1 VIELIKTSNPIRISF
16 LQAVLADAGIETF
29 VADAGAASL
38 WGSTIPAR
46 LMVDDADLARA
57 RRLIADAEAE

>member
-1 VIELIKTSNPIRISF
+1 MVELVKTSNPVRISF

-29 VADAGAASL
+29 LADAGAASL

-46 LMVDDADLARA
+46 LMVDEADLDRA
-57 RRLIADAEAE
+57 RRLIEAAEAG

>member
-1 VIELIKTSNPIRISF
+1 MVELIKTSNPVRISF
-16 LQAVLADAGIETF
+16 LRAVLSEAGIDSF

-46 LMVDDADLARA
+46 LMVDEDDLARA
-57 RRLIADAEAE
+57 KWLIANAESE